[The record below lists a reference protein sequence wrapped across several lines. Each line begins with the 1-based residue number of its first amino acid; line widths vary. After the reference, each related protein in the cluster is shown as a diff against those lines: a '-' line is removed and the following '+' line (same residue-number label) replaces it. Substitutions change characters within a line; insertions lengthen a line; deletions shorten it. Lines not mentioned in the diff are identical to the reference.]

1 MKLIATASQTVG
13 PFFSIGLARL
23 HQDSTKINSADAQ
36 MITGTVVDGDGQP
49 IPDCVLEFWTFSSFA
64 RVPTSATGEYSVILE
79 ARTGM
84 YEVLLFMRG
93 LLKPVYTRVYLSEA
107 AKAKDEA
114 ISKLVSTDRVHTLI
128 AQPGNA
134 AKQFVWNVKMQ
145 GENETVFFDY

>member
-49 IPDCVLEFWTFSSFA
+49 IPDCVLEFWTSSSFA
-64 RVPTSATGEYSVILE
+64 RVPTSATGKYSVILE

-84 YEVLLFMRG
+84 CEVLLFMRG
-93 LLKPVYTRVYLSEA
+93 LLKPAYTRVYLSEA
-107 AKAKDEA
+107 FKAMDEV
-114 ISKLVSTDRVHTLI
+114 SQLVATDRVRTLI
-128 AQPGNA
+128 AQPGSA
-134 AKQFVWNVKMQ
+134 VKQFVWNVKMQ
-145 GENETVFFDY
+145 GDNETVFFDY